1 MPKAA
6 RFYKIGEPLRIEEVP
21 IPKLKENEVLIK
33 IRGAS
38 MCHSDV
44 HATTGVLV
52 ATPSITLGHEIA
64 GDIEEVGADVTG
76 VKKGDRVVV
85 YFMSPC
91 NDCDRCY
98 EGMSNV
104 CRNINSR
111 PMYGF
116 NADGGYAEYI
126 KVNAYNVV
134 PLPDGVPYDFGAS
147 LGCAGITALHAV
159 RISKVGLGDTVAVYG
174 MGGVGMYV
182 SQLAKLAGAT
192 TVIAIG
198 RTEEKLRMAQE
209 KFGADVAINL
219 SKEKL
224 RDAVKKVTGG
234 KGVDTIFDFVV
245 NGESVESSTRA
256 ISNGGRLVLVG
267 MGEQPV
273 SINPKILSLREI
285 SVVGSY
291 VGSKEELQLLTQLA
305 KNGKIKGVVNAKYP
319 LDKVNEVIAAL
330 KEGRIAGRA
339 CFDVNP

>member
-6 RFYKIGEPLRIEEVP
+6 RFYKVGEPLRLEEIP
-21 IPKLKENEVLIK
+21 IPKLRENEVLIK
-33 IRGAS
+33 VRAAS

-52 ATPSITLGHEIA
+52 ATPPVTLGHEIA
-64 GDIEEVGADVTG
+64 GDVEEVGANVTS
-76 VKKGDRVVV
+76 VKRGMRVVV

-126 KVNAYNVV
+126 KVDAYNVI
-134 PLPDGVPYDFGAS
+134 PLPDEVPYDFGAS

-159 RISKVGLGDTVAVYG
+159 KISKIKLGDIVAIYG
-174 MGGVGMYV
+174 MGGVGMYA

-198 RTEEKLRMAQE
+198 RTEEKLQMALK
-209 KFGADVAINL
+209 KFGADIAINL
-219 SKEKL
+219 SNEKL
-224 RDAVKKVTGG
+224 RDALKKITGG
-234 KGVDTIFDFVV
+234 KGVDVMFDFVV
-245 NGESVESSTRA
+245 NSESVEGSTRA
-256 ISNGGRLVLVG
+256 VSNGGKLALVG

-273 SINPKILSLREI
+273 SINPKILSLKEI
-285 SVVGSY
+285 SIIGSY
-291 VGSKEELQLLTQLA
+291 VGSKEELQLLTELA
-305 KNGKIKGVVNAKYP
+305 EKGKIKGVVNARYA
-319 LDKVNEVIAAL
+319 LDQVNEVIAAL
-330 KEGRIAGRA
+330 KEGKITGRA
-339 CFDVNP
+339 CFDINP